1 MLASHLCAPLQAFRP
16 ALQAACT
23 QHPDALFL
31 TVAVQPDEVAA
42 AASPAS
48 LVPAATVPG
57 PSPCSTAE
65 RVELLQGLS
74 IAALP
79 CTLLM
84 RGGQL
89 LARLEMDGSAACSG
103 HGSSTAAGAAAAA
116 AAAEAAAVRLYA
128 ALEAVQP
135 RTAGTAQ

>member
-1 MLASHLCAPLQAFRP
+1 MQAFRP
-16 ALQAACT
+16 GLQQACT
-23 QHPDALFL
+23 QHPEALFL
-31 TVAVQPDEVAA
+31 AVAVQPGEVAA

-48 LVPAATVPG
+48 LAAAAAVPG
-57 PSPCSTAE
+57 PAPGSTAE

-89 LARLEMDGSAACSG
+89 LARLEVSGSCAGGSRRSAAP
-103 HGSSTAAGAAAAA
+103 AKAAAAA
-116 AAAEAAAVRLYA
+116 TAQLQAAILAAQPRAAAAV
-128 ALEAVQP
+128 Q
-135 RTAGTAQ
+135 

>member
-1 MLASHLCAPLQAFRP
+1 MQAFRP
-16 ALQAACT
+16 GLQQACT
-23 QHPDALFL
+23 QHPEALFL
-31 TVAVQPDEVAA
+31 AVAVQPGEVAA

-48 LVPAATVPG
+48 LAAAAAVPG
-57 PSPCSTAE
+57 PAPGSTAE

-89 LARLEMDGSAACSG
+89 LARLEVSGSRR
-103 HGSSTAAGAAAAA
+103 TAAPAKAAAAA
-116 AAAEAAAVRLYA
+116 TAQLQAAILAAQPRAAAAV
-128 ALEAVQP
+128 Q
-135 RTAGTAQ
+135 